1 MQKSRWCVGA
11 VCASLMAIAGA
22 NAQQISP
29 TMPVDVANLPAPSA
43 TDWAELAWQSFVA
56 ANWPV
61 TSGMLG
67 VPDPNQRIGAVDPAG
82 MPLLV
87 LWMTSK
93 SPNDVFVAAGEVP
106 SSDWQSRVPA
116 AACQGVPGY
125 DPKTSYVLTM
135 VSKTSGPAFT
145 EINQAPF
152 PGSKQVVGPVIDQ
165 AGRYARFD
173 IRMSQSEF
181 AYLIYFKYYSATE
194 QNAAVNA
201 IPPTFE
207 SPPRSGQEPYLQLPD
222 YARYGTVE
230 YKASWRELDPRVD
243 ILSRYFRAQAFIVDP
258 DGTCRGPQLMG
269 LTGLHLL
276 RLTPSTPRT
285 WYWATFEQV
294 DNLTV
299 PQPPPQRPDGQ
310 PLTPSFGDGK
320 NFPAGYDAMPPP
332 VVPGQPLPP
341 NPNPVDVSRVTP
353 IHSDAGPVT
362 HAYQQAL
369 AGTVWQNYLLVGTQ
383 FPVNPQYNGQTQ
395 GSAKGVGE
403 CYAAGPNH
411 AADPAF
417 QINDCY
423 LSNVT
428 METYVQSTSCVT
440 CHSFGA
446 PRGVSLATTSP
457 TPRPTFN
464 ALSKFQI
471 FSFMLLQ
478 AQCPTPAPSWC
489 VH

>member
-1 MQKSRWCVGA
+1 MRKLRWCLGA
-11 VCASLMAIAGA
+11 VSASLMAIAGA
-22 NAQQISP
+22 NAQEISP
-29 TMPVDVANLPAPSA
+29 TMPVDVTHLPKPSA
-43 TDWAELAWQSFVA
+43 TDWNQLAWRSFIA

-61 TSGMLG
+61 ASGMLG
-67 VPDPNQRIGAVDPAG
+67 VPDPGLRIGAVDPAG
-82 MPLLV
+82 MPLPV

-93 SPNDVFVAAGEVP
+93 SPNDVFVNVGQVP
-106 SSDWQSRVPA
+106 PSDWQSRVPV

-135 VSKTSGPAFT
+135 VSKTSGPEFT

-152 PGSKQVVGPVIDQ
+152 PGSRQVVGPVIDQ
-165 AGRYARFD
+165 AGHYVRYD

-181 AYLIYFKYYSATE
+181 EYLINFRYYSATE

-201 IPPTFE
+201 NPPTFE
-207 SPPRSGQEPYLQLPD
+207 SPPRSGQESYLRLPP

-243 ILSRYFRAQAFIVDP
+243 IVSRYFRTRAFIVDP
-258 DGTCRGPQLMG
+258 DGKCHGPHLMG
-269 LTGLHLL
+269 LTGLHIL

-285 WYWATFEQV
+285 WFWATFEQV

-299 PQPPPQRPDGQ
+299 PQPPPKRPDGK
-310 PLTPSFGDGK
+310 PLTPSYGDGK
-320 NFPAGYDAMPPP
+320 LFVPGYDYMPPP
-332 VVPGQPLPP
+332 IAPGQPLPP
-341 NPNPVDVSRVTP
+341 DPKPVDVSRVTP
-353 IHSDAGPVT
+353 IHSDALPVT
-362 HAYQQAL
+362 RIYQRAL
-369 AGTVWQNYLLVGTQ
+369 GGTVWAYYQLVGTQ

-395 GSAKGVGE
+395 GNGKGVGE
-403 CYAAGPNH
+403 CYAAGTNN
-411 AADPAF
+411 ATDPGF

-446 PRGVSLATTSP
+446 PLGVALATTDP

-471 FSFMLLQ
+471 FSFMLRQ
-478 AQCPTPAPSWC
+478 ARCPSPPPSWC
-489 VH
+489 VR